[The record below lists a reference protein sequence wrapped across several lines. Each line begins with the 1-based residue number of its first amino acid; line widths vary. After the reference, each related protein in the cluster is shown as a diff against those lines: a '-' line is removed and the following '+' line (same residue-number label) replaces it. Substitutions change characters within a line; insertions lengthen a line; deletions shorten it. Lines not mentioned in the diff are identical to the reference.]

1 MLKHLQFTESILI
14 YSSADDDSLG
24 VLAKSQGIEC
34 VIIEARHNY
43 CLYSTAVGLVRAIK
57 NHNIDVIHTHGYKSD
72 ILGLIAARISGIKAV
87 ATPHGWDLSQG
98 PKIRFFE
105 FLNRCAL
112 PFFDAVAPL
121 SKPLADT
128 LTFTPKSKISI
139 IPNFIDTSNLPEP
152 MVGEAKLISFI
163 GRLTELKRVS
173 DIIHAL
179 TYCSENVRLQIIGDG
194 PKKEELVSLIEKLN
208 LNDRVTM
215 MGYREDRL
223 ELLNNSS
230 ILVLASTSEGTSRSA
245 MEAMALRKLVIAS
258 DIPGNRIL
266 IEHGE
271 TGLLFPVSDS
281 HALARCI
288 DSAPFRT
295 GIRER
300 GRRLIHKS
308 FSANYAV
315 SHYEM
320 LYFDLLA
327 ENQAKP
333 EY

>member
-14 YSSADDDSLG
+14 YSSADDDGLG
-24 VLAKSQGIEC
+24 KLAKSQGVEC
-34 VIIEARHNY
+34 VALDVGHNY
-43 CLYSTAVGLVRAIK
+43 GLYSTVKSLTQALK
-57 NHNIDVIHTHGYKSD
+57 NHSITVIHTHGYKSD
-72 ILGLIAARISGIKAV
+72 MLGLIAAKMAGIKTV
-87 ATPHGWDLSQG
+87 ATPHGWDLNQG
-98 PKIRFFE
+98 VKIRFFE

-128 LTFTPKSKISI
+128 LTWTPKSKISI

-152 MVGEAKLISFI
+152 EAGDPKLISYI

-173 DIIHAL
+173 DIITAL

-194 PKKEELVSLIEKLN
+194 PKKAELVSLIEKLN
-208 LNDRVTM
+208 LSDRVTM

-245 MEAMALRKLVIAS
+245 MEAMALGKLVIAS

-266 IEHGE
+266 IDHGE
-271 TGLLFPVSDS
+271 TGLLFPVSDA

-315 SHYEM
+315 SHYEV
-320 LYFDLLA
+320 LYFDLFA
-327 ENQAKP
+327 ADQVRP